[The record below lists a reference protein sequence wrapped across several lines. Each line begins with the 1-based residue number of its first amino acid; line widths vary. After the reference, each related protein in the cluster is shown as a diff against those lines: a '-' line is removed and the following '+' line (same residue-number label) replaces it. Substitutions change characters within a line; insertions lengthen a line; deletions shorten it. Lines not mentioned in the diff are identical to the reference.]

1 MVPASY
7 RLNSLA
13 RELNMQMNATSD
25 TAGDLPA
32 QIVGER
38 MAAGF
43 IAALADT
50 NAVPDELM
58 CAIGLLGK
66 DEAGGLRWFLRAV
79 QAHLRG

>member
-13 RELNMQMNATSD
+13 RELNMQMAATGD
-25 TAGDLPA
+25 TDGDLPA
-32 QIVGER
+32 QLVGER

-43 IAALADT
+43 VSALADA
-50 NAVPDELM
+50 NVMPDELM

-66 DEAGGLRWFLRAV
+66 DEAGGLRWFLRAI
-79 QAHLRG
+79 QSHLRG